1 MLSNTLRL
9 DLPATAVFDY
19 PTVSTLAA
27 FISTLAASEGAV
39 PIGSSA
45 GAGHAD
51 LATSGSAAGPRQ
63 SRSALSVADALIRV
77 QRVLVGILGTDVGP
91 DQPMSAAGLD
101 SLAAVEVGNE
111 LAR

>member
-9 DLPATAVFDY
+9 ELPATAVFDY
-19 PTVSTLAA
+19 PTVSALAA
-27 FISTLAASEGAV
+27 FISTLDASEGAG
-39 PIGSSA
+39 PSGSFADA
-45 GAGHAD
+45 GLAD
-51 LATSGSAAGPRQ
+51 LATGRPAAQPGQ
-63 SRSALSVADALIRV
+63 SQAALSPAEALVRV
-77 QRVLVGILGTDVGP
+77 QRVLAGILGTDVRP

>member
-9 DLPATAVFDY
+9 ELPATAVFDY
-19 PTVSTLAA
+19 PTVSALAA
-27 FISTLAASEGAV
+27 FISTLHASEGAV
-39 PIGSSA
+39 PGGSSEDA
-45 GAGHAD
+45 GLAD
-51 LATSGSAAGPRQ
+51 LATSRPAAPRQ
-63 SRSALSVADALIRV
+63 SRAALSAAEALIRV
-77 QRVLVGILGTDVGP
+77 QRMLAGILGTDVSP